1 MRRFLLT
8 LLLIVACNANAVTM
22 RLCMLDHP
30 FPPFTMPDGSGQV
43 DELLRLAA
51 REDGTV
57 IETTLAP
64 RLRCIARFKAGE
76 VDALLAAF
84 MPDRMAYGVFP
95 MAGAAA
101 DEARAVGVVRFVIYR
116 KKGSKLQW
124 DGHAFTGVDRRPIGI
139 QTGLAVAQRLRQAG
153 LTVDEGAKTVEQNL
167 EKLARGRVQ
176 AVVALED
183 GSPPLADRALIDQ
196 IEALPMPFDSAPI
209 YLQVQPGYYASNRET
224 VDKLWNAVG
233 RIRASS
239 AFQQYQKRYQR
250 KQAGD

>member
-196 IEALPMPFDSAPI
+196 IEVLPMPFDSAPI

-224 VDKLWNAVG
+224 VDKLWGAAG